1 MGAHNQLDPYY
12 ENKEEYYVEYSP
24 DENIQSI
31 EAELAKVK
39 NNSEIILETLFF
51 RRKRKTKKL
60 KNTTKNSQRG

>member
-39 NNSEIILETLFF
+39 KHPRNNSKSHFF
-51 RRKRKTKKL
+51 RLKKKIKKL
-60 KNTTKNSQRG
+60 KNITKNCRRG